1 MRACVQRMPAGVPS
15 VRSAGADRRAVG
27 HVGRTPLRRE
37 STNRVQSRVGAWMP
51 QRRCGQG
58 RTHGGDAQF
67 AQQVRATRQLPAV
80 RPCESP
86 CSHRAAKRG
95 GEACYEGNNHATDRQ
110 TNAVKKARLGP
121 LAIRYHSPA
130 PNAVAR
136 HAAPASL
143 DRKSMSQANELKDDV
158 QQLWRQLSE
167 LRQQVDELTSRVAH
181 LESTAARGVERL
193 PHGGQTGA
201 AESPVTTS

>member
-1 MRACVQRMPAGVPS
+1 MDATATL
-15 VRSAGADRRAVG
+15 RSGEDARRRCAIRSTSTRHSPVTRRAS
-27 HVGRTPLRRE
+27 LRV
-37 STNRVQSRVGAWMP
+37 SMQSSSSEA
-51 QRRCGQG
+51 
-58 RTHGGDAQF
+58 
-67 AQQVRATRQLPAV
+67 
-80 RPCESP
+80 
-86 CSHRAAKRG
+86 RG
-95 GEACYEGNNHATDRQ
+95 GACYERNNHATDRQ

-193 PHGGQTGA
+193 PHGAQTGA